1 MTNVP
6 RRRRRIRRIPRV
18 KTVFVHRYQRFRFG
32 RWEDVCQH
40 YRSLPQP
47 QLVFDFGED

>member
-1 MTNVP
+1 MGTRTN
-6 RRRRRIRRIPRV
+6 RRRRSAPRV
-18 KTVFVHRYQRFRFG
+18 KTVFVHRYPRFRFG

-47 QLVFDFGED
+47 QLSFDFEGV

>member
-6 RRRRRIRRIPRV
+6 LRRRRIRRIPRV

-32 RWEDVCQH
+32 RWEDVRHH